1 MEAQLHFPVLR
12 VPASGVEGGTVRAAA
27 AAFQDQDGV
36 RRPHN
41 ARGAGEPVEGV
52 AVPQLADV
60 VHHQQSDLQLVRQ
73 SFQLAHLLIVAA
85 VGLVPAKGTHHGEG
99 VHRHQHSVRVLP
111 HKAADLLQQA
121 AGHSLRL
128 GGEVGVPRHLLG
140 DAVQPI
146 LHPAEGVLQTQ
157 VQGGPFLGGQ
167 APHRLP
173 LGDADAPVQHHP
185 GLANLGRTAQEAH
198 PLGQQCV
205 HAEAGGLQVKAHQGG
220 AVNSLQVSLFHRII
234 SFVFHSRP
242 RRREKRWEQ
251 CFIFWISWKF
261 KPQRLSQTAWS
272 DGGTTRRAQEIF
284 LPARANSPVM
294 HQCIFAEGWPHLFPQ
309 SRREWETQKFPPG
322 RKGGSSVLDP
332 GLHKKA
338 KPQGLFQTAR
348 SDGGT
353 IWKAREIFPAA
364 RDGSPVMHQCIF
376 AEGRHHHF
384 PQSRMGWEYK
394 TPTSFAKGG
403 SSVYKSKTNR

>member
-1 MEAQLHFPVLR
+1 MEAQLHLPVLR
-12 VPASGVEGGTVRAAA
+12 VPAGGVEGGAVRAAA

-85 VGLVPAKGTHHGEG
+85 VGLVPAKGTHHGKG
-99 VHRHQHSVRVLP
+99 VHHHQHGVRVLP

-121 AGHSLRL
+121 AGHGLRL

-157 VQGGPFLGGQ
+157 VQGGSLLGGQ
-167 APHRLP
+167 APHRLS
-173 LGDADAPVQHHP
+173 LGNADAPVQHHP
-185 GLANLGRTAQEAH
+185 GLANLGRPAQKAH

-234 SFVFHSRP
+234 SFVFSFP
-242 RRREKRWEQ
+242 PPPEREKVGAVFYIPDFMEIQTPRAFPNCPERWRDNLESAED
-251 CFIFWISWKF
+251 FS
-261 KPQRLSQTAWS
+261 
-272 DGGTTRRAQEIF
+272 
-284 LPARANSPVM
+284 PARADSPVM
-294 HQCIFAEGWPHLFPQ
+294 HRRIFAAGRLCSLPPIPNGMGIQNSHFFCK
-309 SRREWETQKFPPG
+309 RWE
-322 RKGGSSVLDP
+322 
-332 GLHKKA
+332 
-338 KPQGLFQTAR
+338 
-348 SDGGT
+348 
-353 IWKAREIFPAA
+353 
-364 RDGSPVMHQCIF
+364 
-376 AEGRHHHF
+376 
-384 PQSRMGWEYK
+384 
-394 TPTSFAKGG
+394 
-403 SSVYKSKTNR
+403 